1 MSHISVMH
9 RARSSYRQRG
19 VALVIAL
26 IMLIL
31 ITLLGV
37 AATQTALLGGKT
49 VRNERERQIAFA
61 GAQAGIRDAINDIQ
75 SGTRKNLFGEQGPED
90 GSPSPHVPGCSNF
103 SDASGPGLCEPSGP
117 DTPPVWLTVSY
128 DLNDQKAVRYGWYT
142 GDGFASKEPPVE
154 PPANATKQAPNL
166 ATGGQLPALHPRYV
180 IEILRDLEQGRDKG
194 GGNGSNPSFIY
205 RITSVG
211 YGLEPEVQVVL
222 QTVYRKIRES

>member
-1 MSHISVMH
+1 
-9 RARSSYRQRG
+9 
-19 VALVIAL
+19 
-26 IMLIL
+26 MLIL

-75 SGTRKNLFGEQGPED
+75 NGNRKHLFGEQGPED
-90 GSPSPHVPGCSNF
+90 GSPSPHVPDCSNF
-103 SDASGPGLCEPSGP
+103 SDPAGPGLCEASGP
-117 DTPPVWLTVSY
+117 DTPPIWLTVSY

-142 GDGFASKEPPVE
+142 GDGFASKEAPVE
-154 PPANATKQAPNL
+154 PPPNGTKQPANL
-166 ATGGQLPALHPRYV
+166 ASGGQLPALHPRYV

-194 GGNGSNPSFIY
+194 GGNGSNNGSFIY

-222 QTVYRKIRES
+222 QTVYRKIREN